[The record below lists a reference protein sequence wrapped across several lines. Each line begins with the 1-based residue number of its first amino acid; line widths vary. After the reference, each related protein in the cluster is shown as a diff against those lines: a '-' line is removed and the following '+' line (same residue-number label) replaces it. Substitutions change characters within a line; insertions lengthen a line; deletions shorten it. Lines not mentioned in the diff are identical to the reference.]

1 VKRLAIAALLAA
13 FVCAPSFGWAETTGA
28 RSTDVGD
35 SIARRPVVPAPVES
49 SRGEAADYAAREAA
63 APALASFAGGG
74 GGIYIGGG
82 ALVVVLLVVI
92 IVILL

>member
-1 VKRLAIAALLAA
+1 LAIAALLAA